1 MSTTSS
7 LSHAPLPTGPHKSEA
22 MTLIRQV
29 LDFIGDRPLDGA
41 LEFELN
47 RRFGPYGA
55 FHDRLATLMKAGIAE
70 GWAGYAPVEGAGYSR
85 GHIAEVSEDTRGMR
99 VESGLMR
106 DVVGQHHRHI
116 RGEIDLVIPLDAGAR
131 WCGHGAGW
139 VVYPP
144 GSEHFPTTEGGQAL
158 ILFFLPGGAIEY
170 RPPPAE
176 LASERFGAA
185 QAGQGTSAAPPP

>member
-1 MSTTSS
+1 MSTLDPHT
-7 LSHAPLPTGPHKSEA
+7 LLPTGTRKPEA
-22 MTLIRQV
+22 LALIRQV

-55 FHDRLATLMKAGIAE
+55 FHDRLVTLMKAGVDE
-70 GWAGYAPVEGAGYSR
+70 GWAGYAPVDGAGYSR
-85 GHIAEVSEDTRGMR
+85 GRIADVSAETRGML

-106 DVVGQHHRHI
+106 DVVGQYHRHT
-116 RGEIDLVIPLDAGAR
+116 RGEIDLVIPLGETAR

-158 ILFFLPGGAIEY
+158 ILFFLPGGAIDY
-170 RPPPAE
+170 RRPPAE
-176 LASERFGAA
+176 LNGERASFF
-185 QAGQGTSAAPPP
+185 S